1 MKKSLIVIGCTV
13 SIIGLAGCG
22 ANNNAANDD
31 NNGQQQVQ
39 ISQVNQGAATDG
51 ATLRVANRAESQ
63 VEQLEE
69 VDNAHVI
76 ISNNNAYVAVKL
88 ADNRNNNFART
99 DNTPDENGNAIVN
112 DALDGNGRTFAENGR
127 VKQDQ
132 NRGGND
138 GIIDGNGDAGNRNR
152 QDAADNRVSVNKA
165 DDSNIAENYYS
176 QATNIFEQQI
186 TDIVRK
192 TDSRIDKVYISVDNN
207 VYNKMG
213 RYADDIRTD
222 RNRENLFQ
230 DFTNNVNNIF
240 RR

>member
-1 MKKSLIVIGCTV
+1 MKKTLIVLGCTV
-13 SIIGLAGCG
+13 FTFGLAACG

-31 NNGQQQVQ
+31 DNGQQQVQ
-39 ISQVNQGAATDG
+39 ISQVNQGTATDG
-51 ATLRVANRAESQ
+51 RTLRVANIAEQQ

-76 ISNNNAYVAVKL
+76 ISDNNAYVAVKL

-99 DNTPDENGNAIVN
+99 DNNMDENGNAIVN

-127 VKQDQ
+127 VKQDP
-132 NRGGND
+132 NRDGND
-138 GIIDGNGDAGNRNR
+138 GIIDGNGDAGNRDRLN
-152 QDAADNRVSVNKA
+152 AADNRVRVNNA
-165 DDSNIAENYYS
+165 DDSGITENYYS

-192 TDSRIDKVYISVDNN
+192 NDARINKVYISVDNN

>member
-1 MKKSLIVIGCTV
+1 MKKSLIVLGCAVFT
-13 SIIGLAGCG
+13 IGLAGCG
-22 ANNNAANDD
+22 ANNNAVNDD

-39 ISQVNQGAATDG
+39 ISQVNQGPATEG
-51 ATLRVANRAESQ
+51 RTLRVANIAEQQ

-76 ISNNNAYVAVKL
+76 ISDNNAYVAVKL
-88 ADNRNNNFART
+88 ADNRNNNVART
-99 DNTPDENGNAIVN
+99 DNNPDENGNVIVN

-127 VKQDQ
+127 VKQDP
-132 NRGGND
+132 NRDGND

-152 QDAADNRVSVNKA
+152 LNADNRVRVNNA
-165 DDSNIAENYYS
+165 DDSGITENYYS

-192 TDSRIDKVYISVDNN
+192 TDSRINKVFISVDNN

-213 RYADDIRTD
+213 RYADDITTD
-222 RNRENLFQ
+222 RNRENLFE

>member
-13 SIIGLAGCG
+13 FTIGLAGCG
-22 ANNNAANDD
+22 ANNNAVNDD

-39 ISQVNQGAATDG
+39 ISQVNQGPATDG
-51 ATLRVANRAESQ
+51 RTLRVANIAEQQ

-76 ISNNNAYVAVKL
+76 ISDNNAYVAVKL
-88 ADNRNNNFART
+88 ADNRNNNVART
-99 DNTPDENGNAIVN
+99 DNNPDENGNVIVN

-127 VKQDQ
+127 VQQDP
-132 NRGGND
+132 NRDGND
-138 GIIDGNGDAGNRNR
+138 GIIDGNGDAGNRDRLN
-152 QDAADNRVSVNKA
+152 ADNRVRVNNA
-165 DDSNIAENYYS
+165 DDSGITENYYS

-192 TDSRIDKVYISVDNN
+192 TDSRINKVYISVDNN

-222 RNRENLFQ
+222 RNRENLFD

>member
-1 MKKSLIVIGCTV
+1 MIKSLIVLGCTV
-13 SIIGLAGCG
+13 FTIGLAGCG

-39 ISQVNQGAATDG
+39 ISQVNQGAATEG

-99 DNTPDENGNAIVN
+99 DNTPDENGNVIVN

-132 NRGGND
+132 TRNGND

-152 QDAADNRVSVNKA
+152 QDAADNRVRVNKA

>member
-1 MKKSLIVIGCTV
+1 MKKSLIVLGCAVFT
-13 SIIGLAGCG
+13 SGLAGCG
-22 ANNNAANDD
+22 ANNNAVNDD
-31 NNGQQQVQ
+31 NNGRQQVQ
-39 ISQVNQGAATDG
+39 ISQVNQGPATDG
-51 ATLRVANRAESQ
+51 RTLRVANIAEQQ

-76 ISNNNAYVAVKL
+76 ISDNNAYVAVKL
-88 ADNRNNNFART
+88 ADNRNNNVART
-99 DNTPDENGNAIVN
+99 DNNPDENGNVIVN

-127 VKQDQ
+127 VKQDP
-132 NRGGND
+132 NRDGND
-138 GIIDGNGDAGNRNR
+138 GIIDGNGDAGNRDRLNT
-152 QDAADNRVSVNKA
+152 DNRVRVNNA
-165 DDSNIAENYYS
+165 DDSGITENYYS

-192 TDSRIDKVYISVDNN
+192 TDSRINKVYISVDNN

-222 RNRENLFQ
+222 RNRENLFE